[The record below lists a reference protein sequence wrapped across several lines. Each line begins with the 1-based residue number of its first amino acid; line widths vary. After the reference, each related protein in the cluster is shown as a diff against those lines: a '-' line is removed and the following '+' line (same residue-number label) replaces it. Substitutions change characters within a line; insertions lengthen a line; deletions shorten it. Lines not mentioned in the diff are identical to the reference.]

1 LVLFALTLPLLA
13 IGLPAESVWV
23 PVAPA
28 LAAAGLGPATAA
40 LGAFGRSA
48 VARAVLGASAWLW
61 TFTAAI
67 TTGVWSTAGI
77 SDRAPSGWTRD
88 ASTAL
93 DSVLGG
99 LIAPEALLGAFAF
112 ALAAVALGWVL
123 SARHAP
129 IALLGAMLWA
139 AAVEAVLRT
148 LGDGAL
154 GRQPAIVVG
163 AAAVA
168 AAVEFRLLRAPGR
181 AEPDPDTHRP
191 AADQLA
197 AI

>member
-1 LVLFALTLPLLA
+1 M
-13 IGLPAESVWV
+13 
-23 PVAPA
+23 
-28 LAAAGLGPATAA
+28 
-40 LGAFGRSA
+40 LGA
-48 VARAVLGASAWLW
+48 L
-61 TFTAAI
+61 
-67 TTGVWSTAGI
+67 
-77 SDRAPSGWTRD
+77 
-88 ASTAL
+88 
-93 DSVLGG
+93 
-99 LIAPEALLGAFAF
+99 AF

-154 GRQPAIVVG
+154 GRQPAIVVA

-168 AAVEFRLLRAPGR
+168 AAVEFRLLRAPGG

-191 AADQLA
+191 TGDQLA